1 MTTRMRKRGKKCISR
16 RATINSPLTEDQRP
30 LLIEGAGTDLPPQ
43 SVALV
48 CIPQEKARPTRG
60 WKGRFC
66 SFMKSLFT
74 LTFLTKACARQESI
88 SSLTST
94 EPKDTPEEKDS
105 SNEEEFQSPVHQ
117 EEQHHSSEKRAY
129 VYNTAPPPIP
139 IPDCNVKDLFRPV
152 LPDIEF
158 AEKSIISTRQAVPVP
173 YLQKENALCNI
184 PLHKVCNHLGRCLN
198 VVLSYSP
205 KSRIIPGC
213 LSMETTSS
221 DPIDSCK
228 STLFHVK
235 NNLPACA
242 ELFGFDDPESLNEM
256 IEKILSGIPKVWNC
270 EEDSEIVIEIM
281 TTQQTMVRQV
291 ADSLGRQDES
301 MMEITT
307 HLRKVE
313 KAMERDIQEA
323 RDNIDVM

>member
-1 MTTRMRKRGKKCISR
+1 
-16 RATINSPLTEDQRP
+16 
-30 LLIEGAGTDLPPQ
+30 
-43 SVALV
+43 
-48 CIPQEKARPTRG
+48 
-60 WKGRFC
+60 
-66 SFMKSLFT
+66 
-74 LTFLTKACARQESI
+74 
-88 SSLTST
+88 
-94 EPKDTPEEKDS
+94 
-105 SNEEEFQSPVHQ
+105 
-117 EEQHHSSEKRAY
+117 
-129 VYNTAPPPIP
+129 
-139 IPDCNVKDLFRPV
+139 
-152 LPDIEF
+152 
-158 AEKSIISTRQAVPVP
+158 
-173 YLQKENALCNI
+173 
-184 PLHKVCNHLGRCLN
+184 
-198 VVLSYSP
+198 
-205 KSRIIPGC
+205 
-213 LSMETTSS
+213 METTSS

-242 ELFGFDDPESLNEM
+242 ELFGFDDPESLNEV

-323 RDNIDVM
+323 RDNIY